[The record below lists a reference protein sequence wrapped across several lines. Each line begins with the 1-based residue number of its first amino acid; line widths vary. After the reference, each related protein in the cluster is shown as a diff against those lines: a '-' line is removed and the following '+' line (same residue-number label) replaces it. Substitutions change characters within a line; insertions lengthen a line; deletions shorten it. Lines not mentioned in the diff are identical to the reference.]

1 MFKEYDTPEFPTG
14 FLFKIKLLSTWGDY
28 NYIGLNG
35 IELYD
40 QFGEGMLTWGQK
52 DYKIAAEPSSVI
64 IN

>member
-1 MFKEYDTPEFPTG
+1 
-14 FLFKIKLLSTWGDY
+14 LFKIKLLSTWGDY